1 MESFIS
7 YLTFSAAPTTA
18 HVRTDL
24 SHNSQEGL
32 LTSSAEQV
40 QRLRSTTQ
48 PLALDPPR
56 KLSTKLDATTRNR
69 YERNR
74 YDEDLVQ
81 WAPLW
86 ANGLLARLS
95 PSQLAHLR
103 SISGDPKPSSEVIR
117 GHQAIQSPHRTRRGE
132 APPWAPPLALARKP
146 GEPGS
151 FTPRS
156 FTSLDSVKTGG
167 AGLSDGAPR
176 SSRSERS
183 LLVISS

>member
-1 MESFIS
+1 MYLYLYAVWSMESFIS

-117 GHQAIQSPHRTRRGE
+117 GHQRSSGDPKPSSHAPGRSAALGAALGLGAEARRARLIHTSLIHEPRLGEDRRRGLE
-132 APPWAPPLALARKP
+132 
-146 GEPGS
+146 
-151 FTPRS
+151 
-156 FTSLDSVKTGG
+156 
-167 AGLSDGAPR
+167 
-176 SSRSERS
+176 
-183 LLVISS
+183 